1 MSVRFKAKARN
12 VTTVQCYAPTERA
25 DGETNERF
33 YVELQNTI
41 KSVNKKKVLIVMGD
55 LNAKVGS
62 SNVGL
67 EHIMGKHG
75 LGAMN
80 NGEFFC

>member
-1 MSVRFKAKARN
+1 M
-12 VTTVQCYAPTERA
+12 
-25 DGETNERF
+25 
-33 YVELQNTI
+33 
-41 KSVNKKKVLIVMGD
+41 LIVMGD

-67 EHIMGKHG
+67 EHIMVKHG

-80 NGEFFC
+80 NNGELC